1 MADRVL
7 RAGGRDFSPV
17 KEAEFHEWKNGAF
30 IPCGEEERRKLLP
43 VLDAF
48 LEEYRRRG
56 KKDLRFY
63 ANRELFGPD
72 VGVTRIRNLAVRDP
86 ALGEATYDFTLQ
98 LGCRFDSG
106 GRAWFL
112 AAMLTASMY
121 EEFQKPSVQ
130 ISQQTVFDILL
141 FFMFREQFAQA
152 ARKGIF
158 RAYRRFEENGPRP
171 RGALDIPRHIRLNG
185 GLNNGRIACAYRE
198 HTENNRLNRL
208 IAAAFRRL
216 RERFPGLVR
225 SRFDNDSACFQA
237 MTAITQAVGPQPLHV
252 RTVLAENLRP
262 IAHPYF
268 GEYEALRKTC
278 LKILRYENI
287 SIFDADCCEETES
300 LLVDVPRL
308 WERFLERRLETR
320 LEGSGL
326 HLTAQDPRPIFAQRD
341 DKLSR
346 PDFVLRRGGQA
357 LAILDAKFKRHW
369 EDFFI
374 GSSSKYVDDDINKC
388 IRDMV
393 VFQTRRTGVVFP
405 FREANGEN
413 GPYHKAYQI
422 GKREDAPGFDMVRV
436 PVPPEGEMS
445 FADWYQV
452 LERAVDRALGD
463 YLQSLL

>member
-1 MADRVL
+1 
-7 RAGGRDFSPV
+7 
-17 KEAEFHEWKNGAF
+17 
-30 IPCGEEERRKLLP
+30 
-43 VLDAF
+43 
-48 LEEYRRRG
+48 
-56 KKDLRFY
+56 
-63 ANRELFGPD
+63 
-72 VGVTRIRNLAVRDP
+72 
-86 ALGEATYDFTLQ
+86 
-98 LGCRFDSG
+98 
-106 GRAWFL
+106 
-112 AAMLTASMY
+112 
-121 EEFQKPSVQ
+121 
-130 ISQQTVFDILL
+130 
-141 FFMFREQFAQA
+141 MFREQFAQA

-357 LAILDAKFKRHW
+357 LAILDAKFKKHW

-413 GPYHKAYQI
+413 GPYHKGYQI

-436 PVPPEGEMS
+436 PVPPEEEMS